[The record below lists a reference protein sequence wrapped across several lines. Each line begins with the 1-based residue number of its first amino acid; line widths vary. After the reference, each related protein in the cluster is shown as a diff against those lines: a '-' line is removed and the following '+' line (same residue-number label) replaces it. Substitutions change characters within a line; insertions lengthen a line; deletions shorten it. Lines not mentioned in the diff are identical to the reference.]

1 VQASLVTASLQVL
14 DAGVAATLQDGGRE
28 GYQRFGVPV
37 SGALDKISLALAN
50 TLVGNAPHEA
60 AIEVPAAGLSLL
72 ARAESVTLAAAG
84 MAAPVV
90 LETAQAAVRI
100 PPFRSLTAKRGDI
113 LRFPPPKGG
122 AVFYVAVA
130 GGFDVPCTFG
140 SRSTY
145 RRAALGGFNGRALQ
159 TGDELPLRFP
169 AAVPREAF
177 ALDVTLSAPDSLRVM
192 RGPNA
197 EYFTPRAFETL
208 LNAAY
213 TVAPASD
220 RMGLRLQGAR
230 LERAVEGELLS
241 QGTTA
246 GGLQVPSDGQP
257 ILLLADRQT
266 TGGYP
271 RIATVITAD
280 LAAAGR
286 LSLEMSIRFKEVS
299 RDEAVRLLKAQL
311 AWLASLPSLL
321 RPAGAPTLSTEYLLA
336 ANLVGGVTAGAAED

>member
-1 VQASLVTASLQVL
+1 
-14 DAGVAATLQDGGRE
+14 
-28 GYQRFGVPV
+28 
-37 SGALDKISLALAN
+37 
-50 TLVGNAPHEA
+50 
-60 AIEVPAAGLSLL
+60 
-72 ARAESVTLAAAG
+72 
-84 MAAPVV
+84 MAAPFV

-100 PPFRSLTAKRGDI
+100 PPFRSLTARRGDI
-113 LRFPPPKGG
+113 VRFPPPKGG

-130 GGFDVPCTFG
+130 GGFDVPSAFG

-145 RRAALGGFNGRALQ
+145 RRAGLGGFNGRALQ

-169 AAVPREAF
+169 AAACEAF

-197 EYFTPRAFETL
+197 EYFTPRAFERL

-213 TVAPASD
+213 TIAPASD

-246 GGLQVPSDGQP
+246 GGLQAPSDGQP

-271 RIATVITAD
+271 RIATVISAD

-286 LSLEMSIRFKEVS
+286 LAPGMSIRFKEVN
-299 RDEAVRLLKAQL
+299 RDEAVRLLKAQR

-321 RPAGAPTLSTEYLLA
+321 RPASAATLSTEHLLA
-336 ANLVGGVTAGAAED
+336 ANLVGGVTAGAAEE

>member
-1 VQASLVTASLQVL
+1 MTASLRVI

-37 SGALDKISLALAN
+37 SGALDKVSLAIAN

-60 AIEVPAAGLSLL
+60 ALEVLAAGLSVMVC
-72 ARAESVTLAAAG
+72 AECVTLAVAG
-84 MAAPVV
+84 TAVPFV
-90 LETAQAAVRI
+90 LETAQATLRV
-100 PPFRSLTAKRGDI
+100 PPFRSIAARRGDMV
-113 LRFPPPKGG
+113 RFPPPKGG

-130 GGFDVPCTFG
+130 GGFDVPAAFG

-145 RRAALGGFNGRALQ
+145 RRAALGGYKGRALQ
-159 TGDELPLRFP
+159 AGDDLPLCWP
-169 AAVPREAF
+169 AAPARETLALEVSLSVP
-177 ALDVTLSAPDSLRVM
+177 DVVRVM

-197 EYFTPRAFETL
+197 EYFKPSAFATL
-208 LNAAY
+208 LTSAY

-220 RMGLRLQGAR
+220 RMGLRLQGPR
-230 LERAVEGELLS
+230 LERAIEGELPS

-271 RIATVITAD
+271 RVATVIAAD
-280 LAAAGR
+280 IAAAGR
-286 LSLEMSIRFKEVS
+286 LAAGMSIRFAEVS
-299 RDEAVRLLKAQL
+299 RDEAVQLLKEQRE
-311 AWLASLPSLL
+311 WLASLPSLL
-321 RPAGAPTLSTEYLLA
+321 KPVSAATLSTEHLLSS
-336 ANLVGGVTAGAAED
+336 NLVGGVTAGAAED

>member
-1 VQASLVTASLQVL
+1 VTASLQVI

-37 SGALDKISLALAN
+37 SGALDKVSLAIAN
-50 TLVGNAPHEA
+50 TLVENARHEA
-60 AIEVPAAGLSLL
+60 AIEVLAAGLSFLVC
-72 ARAESVTLAAAG
+72 AESITLAVAG
-84 MAAPVV
+84 TAGPFV
-90 LETAQAAVRI
+90 LESAQAVVRI
-100 PPFRSLTAKRGDI
+100 APLRSITARRGDI
-113 LRFPPPKGG
+113 VRFPPPKGG

-130 GGFDVPCTFG
+130 GGFGVPSAFG

-145 RRAALGGFNGRALQ
+145 RRAALGGFNGRTLQ
-159 TGDELPLRFP
+159 AGDELPLRFP
-169 AAVPREAF
+169 AAPATEAF
-177 ALDVTLSAPDSLRVM
+177 ALDVSLSAPDVLRVM

-197 EYFTPRAFETL
+197 DYFAPCAFETL
-208 LNAAY
+208 LSAAY
-213 TVAPASD
+213 TIAPASD
-220 RMGLRLQGAR
+220 RMGLRLQGAS
-230 LERAVEGELLS
+230 LDRAIQGELPS

-271 RIATVITAD
+271 RIATVISAD

-286 LSLEMSIRFKEVS
+286 LAAGMRIRFQDVN
-299 RDEAVRLLKAQL
+299 RDEAVQLLKAQRE
-311 AWLASLPSLL
+311 WLASLPSLL
-321 RPAGAPTLSTEYLLA
+321 MPVSAATLSTEHLLS